1 MARHPVPRS
10 WGGGWAGFGL
20 GLAASVLIDAVG
32 PQLAKA
38 AGPAARST
46 LKFLFHVSDEIARST
61 ARFREQAEDFV
72 ATTRAEYDDER
83 EAVPAQNDG
92 APVKES

>member
-1 MARHPVPRS
+1 MARHPVPRV
-10 WGGGWAGFGL
+10 WGGGWAGFGV

-38 AGPAARST
+38 AAPAGRSA
-46 LKFLFHVSDEIARST
+46 LKFLFRVSDEIARST

-72 ATTRAEYDDER
+72 ATTRAEYDSER
-83 EAVPAQNDG
+83 EPAVGENDG
-92 APVKES
+92 APAPER